1 MEARDP
7 NYGTN
12 YVAEELEL
20 VLKLGLMCSHSEATA
35 RPSMRQVVQYLEG
48 DVPFPDLSS
57 FGLCSTGL
65 TFAHRGGFDDFF
77 KTYLSFMNKGF
88 SHSSSIADSLPS
100 GGR

>member
-12 YVAEELEL
+12 YVAEELVL

-48 DVPFPDLSS
+48 DVPFPDLLS

-65 TFAHRGGFDDFF
+65 TFAHREGFVDFF
-77 KTYLSFMNKGF
+77 KTYPSSINKGF

>member
-20 VLKLGLMCSHSEATA
+20 VLKLGLMCSHSEAAA

-48 DVPFPDLSS
+48 DVPLPDLSS
-57 FGLCSTGL
+57 LGLCSTGL
-65 TFAHRGGFDDFF
+65 TFAHREGFDDFF
-77 KTYLSFMNKGF
+77 KTYPSSMNKGF
-88 SHSSSIADSLPS
+88 SHSSSIADSLLS